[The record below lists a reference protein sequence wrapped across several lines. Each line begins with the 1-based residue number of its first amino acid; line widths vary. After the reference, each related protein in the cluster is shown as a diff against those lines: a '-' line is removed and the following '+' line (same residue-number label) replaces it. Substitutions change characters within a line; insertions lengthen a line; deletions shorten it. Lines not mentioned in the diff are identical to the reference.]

1 LVDSG
6 YVSQAALDR
15 LVVVDEVGSAL
26 AACVAPG

>member
-15 LVVVDEVGSAL
+15 LVVVDEVGAAL
-26 AACVAPG
+26 AACSGD

>member
-15 LVVVDEVGSAL
+15 LLVVDDVSTAL
-26 AACVAPG
+26 AACTPG